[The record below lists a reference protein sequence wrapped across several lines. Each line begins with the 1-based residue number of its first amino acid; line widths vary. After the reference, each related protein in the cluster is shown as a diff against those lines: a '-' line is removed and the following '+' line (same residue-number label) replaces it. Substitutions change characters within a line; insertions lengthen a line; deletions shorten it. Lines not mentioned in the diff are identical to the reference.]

1 MSTPSTA
8 RSHAVAVVGAGRMG
22 AAHAAAWA
30 ACDVP
35 VRWVVSPR
43 RRPELAA
50 APDAAWATTLD
61 EALADPAV
69 TIVSVCT
76 PTPTH
81 ADLATDALAAG
92 RNVLLEKP
100 IALTLEDAE
109 RVASAA
115 ASATGILMVAHVVR
129 FTPGYAAL
137 ADRVAAGSV
146 GRPRA
151 VRAARLSAAPAGS
164 AWLADEER
172 SGGMVVDFA
181 IHDVDQANLLLG
193 TPVAVT
199 ATAAPGAG
207 GGFGAPAA
215 ITVEYGGGGVAQLF
229 AVSDL
234 PDGTRFR
241 TSLEVVGESGVD
253 AMADLPGDPFE
264 AQARYLLACIAD
276 GTPPLRAPVG
286 SAVEA
291 LRVCLAAAESLR
303 TGRRIPLAGM
313 VGP

>member
-1 MSTPSTA
+1 
-8 RSHAVAVVGAGRMG
+8 
-22 AAHAAAWA
+22 WA
-30 ACDVP
+30 
-35 VRWVVSPR
+35 VSPR
-43 RRPELAA
+43 RRPDLPA
-50 APDAAWATTLD
+50 APDAAWATTLG

-81 ADLATDALAAG
+81 ADLAVAALAAG
-92 RNVLLEKP
+92 RHVLLEKP

-115 ASATGILMVAHVVR
+115 DAGPGILMVAHVVR

-137 ADRVAAGSV
+137 ADRVAAGTI

-151 VRAARLSAAPAGS
+151 VRAARLSAVPPGS
-164 AWLADEER
+164 DWLADERR
-172 SGGMVVDFA
+172 SGGMIVDFA
-181 IHDVDQANLLLG
+181 IHDVDQANHFLG

-199 ATAAPGAG
+199 ATAAPRAAG
-207 GGFGAPAA
+207 TAFGAPAA
-215 ITVEYGGGGVAQLF
+215 ITIEYQGGGVAQLL

-234 PDGTRFR
+234 PEGTPFR
-241 TSLEVVGESGVD
+241 TALEVVGSSGV
-253 AMADLPGDPFE
+253 AALTELPGDPFE
-264 AQARYLLACIAD
+264 AQARYFLARVAD
-276 GTPPLRAPVG
+276 GAPPERSPVR
-286 SAVEA
+286 SAADA

-303 TGRRIPLAGM
+303 SGRRVPLAGR